1 MVLIVVIAA
10 LMGMAIGVAATYL
23 WTHRSYSGT
32 IIFYQMSPDEAPV
45 MTAELNESVDILHK
59 RTTALFK
66 VSHN

>member
-10 LMGMAIGVAATYL
+10 LIGIVMGVAATYL
-23 WTHRSYSGT
+23 WTHRSYAGT
-32 IIFYQMSPDEAPV
+32 IIFYQMSPEEAPV
-45 MTAELNESVDILHK
+45 MTAELNESVDILHN